1 MHGWTMI
8 FALLASVGG
17 ACTFI
22 GTHPAASAI
31 ITSIFFSLLCLMFLL
46 SRALRGHQR

>member
-17 ACTFI
+17 ACSFI
-22 GTHPAASAI
+22 GTHPAASAV
-31 ITSIFFSLLCLMFLL
+31 ITSIFFSLLCLMFLF
-46 SRALRGHQR
+46 SGALRGRER